1 MFIGEYKHTIDEKGR
16 LAVPAKFRPMLN
28 NAAIVTRGLDRCLF
42 VFSADEWEN
51 LAKKINSLPMTQANS
66 RNFSRLMF
74 AGAVDV
80 EIDGQGR
87 ILIPDYLRTYAGLS
101 KQAVIAGLYNRL
113 EVWDEAKW
121 VEYKQKTEAD
131 SDEIAEKL
139 SGLGI

>member
-16 LAVPAKFRPMLN
+16 LAVPAKFRPALN
-28 NAAIVTRGLDRCLF
+28 KAAIITRGFDRCLF
-42 VFSADEWEN
+42 VFSATEWES
-51 LAKKINSLPMTQANS
+51 LAKKINALSITQSNP
-66 RNFSRLMF
+66 RNFSRF
-74 AGAVDV
+74 IFTGAVDV

-87 ILIPDYLRTYAGLS
+87 ILIPDYLRTYAGLT
-101 KQAVIAGLYNRL
+101 KQAVIAGLYSRL

-121 VEYKQKTEAD
+121 VECKQKTEKD